1 MLWLVR
7 GKAPSAILGSRIP
20 IELSTHSPQ
29 ECGEWEGTGAVRVK
43 NVGRGAQRGEGPK
56 EKRTRKNKL
65 RKDWAEQMFD
75 AQQQELSLV
84 MRLFVQ

>member
-1 MLWLVR
+1 MQEVPLTNRKTLICTHPVLWLER

-43 NVGRGAQRGEGPK
+43 NVGWGVGGRGHREERGQKRK
-56 EKRTRKNKL
+56 EPGKT
-65 RKDWAEQMFD
+65 
-75 AQQQELSLV
+75 S
-84 MRLFVQ
+84 